1 VDRLERLVNLVVALL
16 DTPRPLTREELRQRV
31 GGYSDDATN
40 FHRNFERDKDLL
52 RQMGIPIVAETLPGN
67 EPSDRLTGYRVPR
80 QLYELPDPGLDE
92 DELLALSLA
101 VSAVAFDGSAQGAA
115 TTALW
120 KLAAVSAER
129 AGGNDRVAPPL
140 ADVPTDERVASL
152 FSGVHERRVARFEYN
167 GVARQVDPYRLSYRQ
182 GRWYL
187 AGFDRAREAERLFR
201 VDRVT
206 GPVELEGPPGQFVRP
221 EGVASVPPPPWRLG
235 DDEEIVVELRVEAS
249 QAGWVRS
256 LAGEESVAGTSPDG
270 WVDFKLPVTNR
281 AALRSF
287 VLGLLDRAEVIGP
300 PEVRDEIVDWLRGLA
315 GASPRAAR
323 TEGPAPRHGPRPP
336 VRQRSSAQA
345 DVPRHTADEAPSA
358 IEPVAGPHL

>member
-1 VDRLERLVNLVVALL
+1 LERLVNLVVALL

-52 RQMGIPIVAETLPGN
+52 RQMGIPIVAEALPGN

-120 KLAAVSAER
+120 KLAAGSAPRTGADER
-129 AGGNDRVAPPL
+129 GGPPL
-140 ADVPTDERVASL
+140 ADVPTDERVAAL
-152 FSGVHERRVARFEYN
+152 FSGVQERRVARFEYN
-167 GVARQVDPYRLSYRQ
+167 GVARRVDPYRLSYRQ

-187 AGFDRAREAERLFR
+187 AGFDQAREAERLFR
-201 VDRVT
+201 VDRIT
-206 GPVELEGPPGQFVRP
+206 GPVELDGPPGQFVRP

-235 DDEEIVVELRVEAS
+235 DDEEIVVELRVDAS

-256 LAGEESVAGTSPDG
+256 LAGEESVAGTGPDG

-300 PEVRDEIVDWLRGLA
+300 PEVRDEIIDWLSALA
-315 GASPRAAR
+315 GNSPKAAHK
-323 TEGPAPRHGPRPP
+323 EGPVPRHAQRSPM
-336 VRQRSSAQA
+336 RQPRSSAQA
-345 DVPRHTADEAPSA
+345 SPPRLAPDEPSA
-358 IEPVAGPHL
+358 TGQVARRRS

>member
-1 VDRLERLVNLVVALL
+1 LERLVNLVVALL

-52 RQMGIPIVAETLPGN
+52 RQMGIPIVAEALPGN

-120 KLAAVSAER
+120 KLAPASAQRVGPDDR
-129 AGGNDRVAPPL
+129 AGAPL
-140 ADVPTDERVASL
+140 ADVPTDERVAAL
-152 FSGVHERRVARFEYN
+152 FSGVQERRVARFEYN
-167 GVARQVDPYRLSYRQ
+167 SVARRVEPYRLSYRQ

-187 AGFDRAREAERLFR
+187 AGFDQAREAERLFR
-201 VDRVT
+201 VDRIT
-206 GPVELEGPPGQFVRP
+206 GPVELDGPPGQFVRP
-221 EGVASVPPPPWRLG
+221 EEVASVPPPPWRLG
-235 DDEEIVVELRVEAS
+235 DDEEVVVELRVDAS

-256 LAGEESVAGTSPDG
+256 LAGEESVAGTGLDG

-287 VLGLLDRAEVIGP
+287 VLGLLDRAEVTGP
-300 PEVRDEIVDWLRGLA
+300 PEVRDEIIDWLTALA
-315 GASPRAAR
+315 GASPKAADK
-323 TEGPAPRHGPRPP
+323 EGRAPRHASRSP
-336 VRQRSSAQA
+336 VRQRPPGQA
-345 DVPRHTADEAPSA
+345 GPPRHPPDEPSA
-358 IEPVAGPHL
+358 TGRVARRPS